1 MGRGDQPE
9 NLAAGEAERHGP
21 HHAGHNTEIVE
32 LSDRPIDTE
41 PMYTG
46 AGVEVDDLP
55 AALGFRFGELAVES
69 QGSLDRSGC
78 RLFNRGSGSARSDTG
93 IRCAARI
100 CPPGST
106 LSTM

>member
-55 AALGFRFGELAVES
+55 AALGFRFGKLAVES
-69 QGSLDRSGC
+69 QGSLD
-78 RLFNRGSGSARSDTG
+78 
-93 IRCAARI
+93 
-100 CPPGST
+100 
-106 LSTM
+106 